1 MLTGDVHSS
10 WAYDLPR
17 RPHDGF
23 DLKTGKGSV
32 GVEIVGTSVT
42 SPSNIGSGPDGEKQI
57 ADLRAARPHLHYV
70 DGRYRGY
77 VIVDLTRERLQAD
90 YFAVKH
96 VEDRSSDERFV
107 KGFVS
112 ENERNHLV
120 ETGSPATGARSVDP
134 AP

>member
-1 MLTGDVHSS
+1 M
-10 WAYDLPR
+10 
-17 RPHDGF
+17 
-23 DLKTGKGSV
+23 
-32 GVEIVGTSVT
+32 T

-57 ADLRAARPHLHYV
+57 AGLRADRPHLHYV

-90 YFAVKH
+90 YFAVKP

-112 ENERNHLV
+112 ETDRNHLV
-120 ETGSPATGARSVDP
+120 ETTTAASGARSVDP